1 MISVFD
7 FSVRVFTLP
16 SCFRVSSSFSD
27 TFLRVIQV
35 KCIPRVGLSLLA
47 TLAHRCDNNS
57 DPPLLTISPILCDN
71 CTCIQ
76 AADRGA
82 YICQSQSM
90 NVHMAEASFGKLS
103 SMHFYAWKKGL
114 KTGMYYLRTRPKAD
128 AIQFTVDQSSL
139 KVSREKKAEKATVEE
154 QEEEEP
160 ECLSCGA

>member
-1 MISVFD
+1 MK
-7 FSVRVFTLP
+7 T
-16 SCFRVSSSFSD
+16 
-27 TFLRVIQV
+27 
-35 KCIPRVGLSLLA
+35 
-47 TLAHRCDNNS
+47 NN
-57 DPPLLTISPILCDN
+57 
-71 CTCIQ
+71 Q

-139 KVSREKKAEKATVEE
+139 KVSREENARSNGTAAPAAGAAPGAAPALEA
-154 QEEEEP
+154 EEEP